1 MDIHKWLKGNK
12 KDYSLGVSIFESQ
25 GGSPVLLKLFKK
37 GESPFTRKTLT
48 DQLQKL
54 ANAKPKVSAPV
65 TPLSTPVTPISAPV
79 TQSQEP
85 PELKHIYELKL
96 GAFKKMAALHQHM
109 ATIMGNSP
117 KAIETRF
124 KYAQEIMQLDELN
137 KQCWDKIF
145 YFKKHGKLPA
155 DPSGF
160 YPDVLTI
167 RELVQLEK
175 AIPTYI
181 TKLAKEIDNP
191 ALDDEARQKLFNRK
205 AEWHIKAMRVKQ
217 ELDALPDLNK
227 IKTALCS

>member
-12 KDYSLGVSIFESQ
+12 KDYNLGVSIFESQ

-37 GESPFTRKTLT
+37 GESAFNLQTLK
-48 DQLQKL
+48 DQLQNL
-54 ANAKPKVSAPV
+54 ANVQPQVSAPVKDQSAPV
-65 TPLSTPVTPISAPV
+65 TPVTEPVAP
-79 TQSQEP
+79 TQEP
-85 PELKHIYELKL
+85 AELKHIYELKL

-109 ATIMGNSP
+109 ATITGNTP
-117 KAIETRF
+117 KAIETRLKF
-124 KYAQEIMQLDELN
+124 ALEIMQLDELN

-145 YFKKHGKLPA
+145 YFKKHGKLPV

-160 YPDVLTI
+160 YPDMLTI

-181 TKLAKEIDNP
+181 TKLAKYIDNP
-191 ALDDEARQKLFNRK
+191 ALDDEARQKLYNRK

-217 ELDALPDLNK
+217 ELDALPDLK
-227 IKTALCS
+227 QIKTALCL